1 MYPAKNKFKKLQLV
15 IAISAAVALPAMAQS
30 SVEVTGLVDN
40 YVGSM
45 KYSGDT
51 GRTNSVNS
59 GGLTTSWFG
68 FKGTEDLG
76 GGLKAKF
83 NLTSFFRA
91 DTGASGRFNGNET
104 FFSRDA
110 NVGLVGSF
118 GAISL
123 GRDLAPNFLP
133 SILFNPFGDSFQ
145 LSPLI
150 LHMDVPWFNASGWTN
165 TIAGDTGW
173 SNEIIYTTPD
183 IGGLKA
189 NFHYQFGEV
198 AGKSGKNN
206 VGANVLYFNG
216 PLALTAFYQKVKVNN
231 PLDLSANNVQPATN
245 IPLLSGMTAA
255 RQTAWFVGG
264 SYDFAVAKLFATY
277 NQTAH
282 DIDFKDKTLQLGTSI
297 PLGQGAI
304 LASWANTKRDGLA
317 IGSALKR
324 NTASVG
330 YDYNLSKRTDL
341 YAIYMYDKITE
352 QSVGNSLAL
361 GMRHR
366 F

>member
-1 MYPAKNKFKKLQLV
+1 MYPIKFKKLYLAL
-15 IAISAAVALPAMAQS
+15 AISSAFALPATAQTTTQ
-30 SVEVTGLVDN
+30 VVGVVDN

-45 KYSGDT
+45 KYSGDQ
-51 GRTNSVNS
+51 GRTSAVNS
-59 GGLTTSWFG
+59 GGMTTSWFG
-68 FKGTEDLG
+68 FKGSEDLG
-76 GGLKAKF
+76 NGLKANF

-110 NVGLVGSF
+110 NVGLSGNF
-118 GAISL
+118 GAVTL
-123 GRDLAPNFLP
+123 GRGLAPNFLP
-133 SILFNPFGDSFQ
+133 SKIFNPFGDSFQ

-150 LHMDVPWFNASGWTN
+150 LHMNVPWFNASGWTN

-183 IGGLKA
+183 MGGLTA
-189 NFHYQFGEV
+189 NLHYQFGEV
-198 AGKSGKNN
+198 AGKNSKNN
-206 VGANVLYFNG
+206 VGGNLLYFNG

-231 PLDLSANNVQPATN
+231 PLEQSAGNVQPATN
-245 IPLLSGMTAA
+245 IPFASGISAA

-264 SYDFAVAKLFATY
+264 SYDFTVAKLFATY
-277 NQTAH
+277 NQSSH
-282 DIDFKDKTLQLGTSI
+282 DVDLKDRTLQLGTSI

-304 LASWANTKRDGLA
+304 LASWANTKRDGNVVGLD
-317 IGSALKR
+317 LKR
-324 NTASVG
+324 NTASFG

-341 YAIYMYDKITE
+341 YAIYMYDKIT
-352 QSVGNSLAL
+352 QQTTGNSVAL
-361 GMRHR
+361 GIRHR

>member
-1 MYPAKNKFKKLQLV
+1 MYPIKYKKIYL
-15 IAISAAVALPAMAQS
+15 AVAIASAFAAPAMAQS
-30 SVEVTGLVDN
+30 SVQVTGLVDN

-45 KYSGDT
+45 KYSGDN
-51 GRTNSVNS
+51 GRSSVVNS
-59 GGLTTSWFG
+59 GGMTTSWFG

-133 SILFNPFGDSFQ
+133 SILFNPYGDSFQ

-165 TIAGDTGW
+165 SVAGDTGW

-198 AGKSGKNN
+198 AGKTGKNN
-206 VGANVLYFNG
+206 AGANLLYFNG
-216 PLALTAFYQKVKVNN
+216 PLALTAYYQKVQVNN
-231 PLDLSANNVQPATN
+231 PLEQSQNNVQPATN
-245 IPLLSGMTAA
+245 IPFASGMKAA
-255 RQTAWFVGG
+255 RQTSWFVGG
-264 SYDFAVAKLFATY
+264 SYDFTVAKLFATY
-277 NQTAH
+277 NQSSH
-282 DIDFKDKTLQLGTSI
+282 DIDLKDRTVQLGTSI
-297 PLGQGAI
+297 PLGQGSI
-304 LASWANTKRDGLA
+304 LASWANTKRDGTVV
-317 IGSALKR
+317 GMDLKR
-324 NTASVG
+324 NTASFG
-330 YDYNLSKRTDL
+330 YDYNLSKRTDV
-341 YAIYMYDKITE
+341 YAVYMYDKIT
-352 QSVGNSLAL
+352 QQTTGNSVAL
-361 GMRHR
+361 GIRHR